1 METTEC
7 RPVLFP
13 YLTLSEGDFRHLALL
28 IPGTY
33 LLQVLDPP
41 PLPEWGQTHF
51 SVLSVDLDEQE
62 KDQIGR
68 ALRSYQEYAADHQD
82 HCLAASFS
90 SETLLRQSW
99 ESRFDIQSSLRSK
112 GNEGPDPEI
121 QKLFEAAVFLE
132 MARELDQ
139 KESDLESDL
148 AEASHLESEFRE
160 ILGIDAEDAHDDA
173 IETLTP
179 PLTATRAHLSFMLF
193 RRITSWLRLFSSR
206 LSAGITLPLVTV
218 NRDVV
223 DELVERVE
231 AFTRDR
237 SPKPTLIQVPLITIP
252 SLPKLPSDVFA
263 SKLRELRQTGNPQ
276 RLGEALAALL
286 SAPRDASRQE
296 TTRSAGKI
304 LREAVQSIFGLS
316 ETEYP
321 AMQLSLTSFGA
332 LTLADLWR
340 ALMPGSIAPGGWDS
354 LPAPCLF
361 CLQEQLSA
369 GSLFPDDD

>member
-28 IPGTY
+28 IPRTY

-41 PLPEWGQTHF
+41 PLPTWGRTHF
-51 SVLSVDLDEQE
+51 SALSVDLDEQE

-68 ALRSYQEYAADHQD
+68 DLRSYQEYAANHQD

-90 SETLLRQSW
+90 SETLSRRSR
-99 ESRFDIQSSLRSK
+99 ESRFDIQNSLRSK
-112 GNEGPDPEI
+112 GNEGPDPET
-121 QKLFEAAVFLE
+121 QKLLEAAVFLE
-132 MARELDQ
+132 MATELDQ

-148 AEASHLESEFRE
+148 AEASRLESEFRE

-179 PLTATRAHLSFMLF
+179 PLTATRAHLSFMLLQ
-193 RRITSWLRLFSSR
+193 RITSWLRLFSSR

-218 NRDVV
+218 NREVV

-237 SPKPTLIQVPLITIP
+237 SPKPTLLQVPLISIP

-263 SKLRELRQTGNPQ
+263 SKLGELRQTENPQ
-276 RLGEALAALL
+276 RLGEALEALL
-286 SAPRDASRQE
+286 SDPQDAGRQE
-296 TTRSAGKI
+296 STQSAGKS
-304 LREAVQSIFGLS
+304 LKEAIRSVFGLS
-316 ETEYP
+316 AAEYP
-321 AMQLSLTSFGA
+321 AMQLSLTSFGD

-340 ALMPGSIAPGGWDS
+340 ALMPGNSVPSGWDS

-361 CLQEQLSA
+361 CLQEQHNA
-369 GSLFPDDD
+369 GSLFPGDD